1 MSCIDC
7 MVHGWHGACMVVQR
21 VLLRVAPVEVE
32 RKCQRS
38 SRPVWAALHGLAV
51 LKAAAL

>member
-1 MSCIDC
+1 MSCMDC
-7 MVHGWHGACMVVQR
+7 MDDMVHAWVVQR
-21 VLLRVAPVEVE
+21 VLMRVAPVKVE